1 MNYYNVF
8 YFFSL
13 ADKLSKF
20 FDIFSNIFTVSTI
33 ILSIVMILIMV
44 LVKLEDADLE
54 LSDLNKKWFRVIRTT
69 FYLNFILMIIFWFC
83 YILTPTKREMT
94 LILAGGAIGNFI
106 TTDSSARQIPAEL
119 TNLVKSELQKAVQEN
134 NLDMFKSKTLKDS
147 LNDMT
152 KEQLVE
158 YMINKK

>member
-13 ADKLSKF
+13 SDKLSRF
-20 FDIFSNIFTVSTI
+20 FDLFSNIFTTSTI
-33 ILSIVMILIMV
+33 ILTIIMIIVMAAT
-44 LVKLEDADLE
+44 KTDGDLKMSN
-54 LSDLNKKWFRVIRTT
+54 LDTKWFRVIRNT
-69 FYLNFILMIIFWFC
+69 FYLSLISMIIFWFC
-83 YILTPTKREMT
+83 YILTPTKKEMT

-134 NLDMFKSKTLKDS
+134 NLDLLKTKTLKDS
-147 LNDMT
+147 LSEMT

-158 YMINKK
+158 YMLNKKK